1 MLIITYVA
9 VILVPTLLAYAFS
22 RWSGQKI
29 VVWLPTSFMLV
40 ALWVLGFGMVNQLDL
55 GAKLSLLA
63 IIIFVCVTIYV
74 KKDSLKFESI
84 REFFSL
90 PVILFVSLATWT
102 FVHSQQMKFYI
113 WDEFSGWGPFVKSMF
128 LFDALGPFS
137 PAKLSFPEYLS
148 GISILPYLTVKVGG
162 VWDEAD
168 VYWTHQVLIIAILA
182 STLGMLQW
190 KKHAINFLVISSTIL
205 IVTFYFK
212 SFSSIYVDPL
222 LGLLFGLGAVV
233 GTSRDIRSNRWTLFN
248 FAVIV
253 CFVSTTKEIG
263 FFFSFALIF
272 LMFIADFIGAVN
284 EKARKVTAAFRSLKL
299 ALIAALPV
307 LIYMFAWERV
317 LSNQNLSTGRSILS
331 VLKSMLKNGSDN
343 ERIYKNELTA
353 SFLNKTFVQPLTNFN
368 DYPLTV
374 ISWLIVF
381 LLLFSF
387 LIGSMRTRDER
398 FKEIAIYVTLMFGAV
413 AYLGTLWL
421 SYLTVFSQG
430 EGVGGASFERYVFTY
445 LLGILFYLNYKFAQ
459 SVYSFSSRTDF
470 SVFTSMWVVF
480 LMWQSSPANFLAYLN
495 NPSSASER
503 VRSGFNDQ
511 VKIIKD
517 MQLKADDDVWIISQW
532 TEGFEYYVLKYEL
545 LPASVGAVP
554 FSIGSPFG
562 KDDIWTDSTI
572 DSEKWNEMLENY
584 DFVYVNYVT
593 DSYISE
599 FGSLYDDPESLASP
613 GFYKV
618 SHNENGNILFRVENR

>member
-1 MLIITYVA
+1 
-9 VILVPTLLAYAFS
+9 
-22 RWSGQKI
+22 
-29 VVWLPTSFMLV
+29 MLV

-63 IIIFVCVTIYV
+63 ILIFACVTIFV

-90 PVILFVSLATWT
+90 PVILFVSLAMWT
-102 FVHSQQMKFYI
+102 FFHSQQMRFYK
-113 WDEFSGWGPFVKSMF
+113 WDEFASWGPFVKSMF

-137 PAKLSFPEYLS
+137 PAKINFPEYLS

-190 KKHAINFLVISSTIL
+190 RKHALNVLVISSTIL
-205 IVTFYFK
+205 TVTFLFK
-212 SFSSIYVDPL
+212 SFSSIYADPL

-253 CFVSTTKEIG
+253 CFVSTAKEIG

-272 LMFIADFIGAVN
+272 LMFIVDFIGSMN
-284 EKARKVTAAFRSLKL
+284 EKARKITAAFRSTKL
-299 ALIAALPV
+299 ALITALPV
-307 LIYMFAWERV
+307 FIYKFAWEMV
-317 LSNQNLSTGRSILS
+317 LSNQNVVTERSIFS
-331 VLKSMLKNGSDN
+331 VLKSLLLNGPDD
-343 ERIYKNELTA
+343 EKIYKNELTD
-353 SFLNKTFVQPLTNFN
+353 SFLNNTFVEPLTDLNG
-368 DYPLTV
+368 YPLTV
-374 ISWLIVF
+374 ISWLIIV
-381 LLLFSF
+381 LLLFSL
-387 LIGSMRTRDER
+387 LIGSMRTRDDR
-398 FKEIAIYVTLMFGAV
+398 FSEIAIGVTLMFGVV
-413 AYLGTLWL
+413 AYLVILWF
-421 SYLTVFSQG
+421 SYLIVFTLG

-445 LLGILFYLNYKFAQ
+445 FLGILFYLNYRFAH
-459 SVYSFSSRTDF
+459 SVYPFSARTDF
-470 SVFTSMWVVF
+470 SVFTSVWVVF
-480 LMWQSSPANFLAYLN
+480 LMWQSSPANFLEYLN
-495 NPSSASER
+495 NPNSSSDA
-503 VRSGFNDQ
+503 VRSGLNDQ

-517 MQLKADDDVWIISQW
+517 MQLTVDDDVWIISQY
-532 TEGFEYYVLKYEL
+532 TQGFEYYVLKYEL
-545 LPASVGAVP
+545 LPASVGPVP
-554 FSIGSPFG
+554 FSIGSPYG
-562 KDDIWTDSTI
+562 EDDIWTDSTI
-572 DSEKWNEMLENY
+572 DSEKWNKMLDKY